1 MGGSSG
7 TFRAGHAPAKVAQHI
22 QRIASEK
29 AAEFDVALGAEFARL
44 LGRYNSRNTDE
55 TAERLAH
62 IKAALGEELD
72 GSFDTFF
79 GGSVAKHT
87 FVDGLSDV
95 DSMLLISGKFAEA
108 TPSAMLSKITQ
119 TLAAALGSDVQV
131 SYGQVAVTVKYPD
144 GNEIQ
149 LVPCL
154 ESDGVSQLKV
164 PAWENNAWSSIDP
177 RQFRD
182 GLTKRNDE
190 CGGKLIPTLKL
201 AKAVNS
207 TLPEAARLT
216 GYHIESLGVAAFRG
230 YEGEKTTVRML
241 PYFFKRAS
249 ELVLEPIRDRTGQS
263 VHVDEQLGPAGSPE
277 RRALSHALA
286 RIHQRMINASAAASR
301 DRWLE
306 ILGE

>member
-7 TFRAGHAPAKVAQHI
+7 TFRSGHSPARVAEDL

-29 AAEFDVALGAEFARL
+29 AAKFDTELASEFARL
-44 LGRYNSRNTDE
+44 LSQYNSRNTQE
-55 TAERLAH
+55 TAERLEE
-62 IKAALGEELD
+62 IKAALKEKID

-95 DSMLLISGKFAEA
+95 DSMLLISGAFAEKN
-108 TPSAMLSKITQ
+108 PSAMLNKIAD
-119 TLAAALGSDVQV
+119 TLNAALGAGVEV
-131 SYGQVAVTVKYPD
+131 SHGRVAVTVKYPD
-144 GNEIQ
+144 GSEIQ

-154 ESDGVSQLKV
+154 SSDEGKLKV
-164 PAWENNAWSSIDP
+164 PAWDSNAWSSIDP

-182 GLTKRNDE
+182 GLTKRNE
-190 CGGKLIPTLKL
+190 QCGGKLIPTLKL

-207 TLPEAARLT
+207 TLPENARLS
-216 GYHIESLGVAAFRG
+216 GYHIESIGVAAFRG
-230 YEGEKTTVRML
+230 YDDEKTTVRML
-241 PYFFKRAS
+241 PHFFKRAS
-249 ELVLEPIRDRTGQS
+249 ELVLSPMADRTGQS
-263 VHVDEQLGPAGSPE
+263 VHVDEHLGPAGSSQ
-277 RRALSHALA
+277 RQALSHALA
-286 RIHQRMINASAAASR
+286 RIHQRMINASAAGSR